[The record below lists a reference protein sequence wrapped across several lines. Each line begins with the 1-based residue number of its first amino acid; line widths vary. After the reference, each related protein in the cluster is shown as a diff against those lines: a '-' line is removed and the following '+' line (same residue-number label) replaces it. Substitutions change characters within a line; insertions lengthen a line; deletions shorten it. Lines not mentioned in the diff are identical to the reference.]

1 MFVVYHTPR
10 AGRHSAFAV
19 AKRLRAAA
27 AKPGLTDCVWLV
39 PGTARDTD

>member
-10 AGRHSAFAV
+10 AGRHSAYAV
-19 AKRLRAAA
+19 SKRLRAA

-39 PGTARDTD
+39 PGTARDAE

>member
-19 AKRLRAAA
+19 ARRAKAVT
-27 AKPGLTDCVWLV
+27 KPNLTDCVWLV
-39 PGTARDTD
+39 PGTARLTD